1 MGQQSEEGKGIAYGL
16 AAYVAWGFAPLYWP
30 LLAPSTPYE
39 VLSHRIIWSLVFLAL
54 VNSAMRTWPA
64 VRSSWAD
71 ARKRKLLMV
80 ASFLITV
87 NWGLYI
93 WSVNNQHV
101 VDASLGYFI
110 TPFISVAL
118 GTLVLGEHLR
128 RAQQVAIGIAFV
140 SVVVLTVNGGQLPW
154 IGLVLAAS
162 FGAYGYVK
170 KLVDVEAIASLTI
183 ETAVALPFGLAYL
196 LYLEFTGSA
205 AFLHTSFGHTLTVLS
220 AGVIT
225 AVPLLGFGAAA
236 VRIPLVT
243 LGFLQYF
250 SPFIQFS
257 VGVWIIGETMTQ
269 LRWVGFVLLWL
280 GLVVYSYDMWKS
292 ARINPSTSSPAL

>member
-1 MGQQSEEGKGIAYGL
+1 MRNAGEQTKGILYGL
-16 AAYVAWGFAPLYWP
+16 AAYVGWGFAPLYWP
-30 LLAPSTPYE
+30 LLQPATPYE
-39 VLSHRIIWSLVFLAL
+39 VLAHRIIWSLVFLLLLNA
-54 VNSAMRTWPA
+54 AMRTWTP
-64 VRSSWAD
+64 VRVALKH
-71 ARKRKLLMV
+71 RRTRLLLCA

-93 WSVNNQHV
+93 WSVNNNHV

-118 GTLVLGEHLR
+118 GTLVLGEQLR
-128 RAQQVAIGIAFV
+128 QPQKLAIGIALV
-140 SVVVLTVNGGQLPW
+140 SVLFLTWDANQVPW
-154 IGLVLAAS
+154 IGLVLALS

-170 KLVDVEAIASLTI
+170 KLAGVEAIASLTI
-183 ETAVALPFGLAYL
+183 ETAVALPFGLVYL
-196 LYLEFTGSA
+196 LYLESTGQA
-205 AFLHTSFGHTLTVLS
+205 AFLQTSFGHTLTVLS

-236 VRIPLVT
+236 VRVPLVT

-257 VGVWIIGETMTQ
+257 VGVWLLGEAMTQ
-269 LRWVGFVLLWL
+269 MRWVGFLCLWL
-280 GLVVYSYDMWKS
+280 GLIVYSYDMWRE
-292 ARINPSTSSPAL
+292 ARRMVAA

>member
-1 MGQQSEEGKGIAYGL
+1 MGLKSEEAKGIAYGL
-16 AAYVAWGFAPLYWP
+16 AAYVGWGFAPLYWP
-30 LLAPSTPYE
+30 LLQPSTPYE

-54 VNSAMRTWPA
+54 LNSAMMTWAP
-64 VRSSWAD
+64 VRAAWAD
-71 ARKRKLLMV
+71 PRKRRLLML

-93 WSVNNQHV
+93 WSVNNKHV

-118 GTLVLGEHLR
+118 GTFVLGERLR
-128 RAQQVAIGIAFV
+128 RAQQIAIGIAFA
-140 SVVVLTVNGGQLPW
+140 SVVVLTWEGHQIPW
-154 IGLVLAAS
+154 IGLVLAMS

-170 KLVDVEAIASLTI
+170 KLADVEAIASLTI

-196 LYLEFTGSA
+196 LYLEFTGQA

-257 VGVWIIGETMTQ
+257 VGVWIIGEAMTQ
-269 LRWVGFVLLWL
+269 MRWIGFVFLWL
-280 GLVVYSYDMWKS
+280 GLVVYSYDMWKT
-292 ARINPSTSSPAL
+292 ARTT

>member
-1 MGQQSEEGKGIAYGL
+1 MDRRSDEAKGIAYGL
-16 AAYVAWGFAPLYWP
+16 AAYVGWGFAPLYWP
-30 LLAPSTPYE
+30 LLRPSSPYE

-54 VNSAMRTWPA
+54 LNSAMGTWAP
-64 VRSSWAD
+64 VRMAWAD
-71 ARKRKLLMV
+71 VRRRRLLIL
-80 ASFLITV
+80 AAFLITV

-93 WSVNNQHV
+93 WSVNNKHV

-118 GTLVLGEHLR
+118 GTLVLGERLR
-128 RAQQVAIGIAFV
+128 LAQKVAIVIAAV
-140 SVVVLTVNGGQLPW
+140 SVVVLTWDGHQLPY

-162 FGAYGYVK
+162 FGVYGYVK
-170 KLVDVEAIASLTI
+170 KLAGVEAIASLTI

-196 LYLEFTGSA
+196 LYLEFSGQA

-220 AGVIT
+220 AGIIT

-236 VRIPLVT
+236 VRVPLVT

-269 LRWVGFVLLWL
+269 LRWIGFVFLWL

-292 ARINPSTSSPAL
+292 ARSSAT

>member
-1 MGQQSEEGKGIAYGL
+1 MAIRSEEGKGIAYGL

-30 LLAPSTPYE
+30 LLSPSSPYE

-54 VNSAMRTWPA
+54 VNSAMRTWGP
-64 VRSSWAD
+64 VRAALAD
-71 ARKRKLLMV
+71 RRTRNLLV
-80 ASFLITV
+80 LASFLITV

-93 WSVNNQHV
+93 WSVNNKHV
-101 VDASLGYFI
+101 VDAALGYFI

-118 GTLVLGEHLR
+118 GTLVLGERLR
-128 RAQQVAIGIAFV
+128 RAQSVAIAIAFA

-170 KLVDVEAIASLTI
+170 KLANAEATASLTI
-183 ETAVALPFGLAYL
+183 ETFVALPFGLAYL
-196 LYLEFTGSA
+196 LYLEFTGQA

-236 VRIPLVT
+236 VRLPLVT

-257 VGVWIIGETMTQ
+257 VGVWIIGESMTP
-269 LRWVGFVLLWL
+269 LRWIGFVLLWL
-280 GLVVYSYDMWKS
+280 GLVVYSYDMWKNSSRS
-292 ARINPSTSSPAL
+292 A

>member
-1 MGQQSEEGKGIAYGL
+1 MVTRRSEETKGILYGL
-16 AAYVAWGFAPLYWP
+16 AAYIGWGFAPLYWP
-30 LLAPSTPYE
+30 LLQPSSPYE

-54 VNSAMRTWPA
+54 LNSAMRTWEPVKA
-64 VRSSWAD
+64 AWRNP
-71 ARKRKLLMV
+71 RQRKLL
-80 ASFLITV
+80 AIAAALITV

-93 WSVNNQHV
+93 WSVNNEHV

-110 TPFISVAL
+110 TPLISVVL
-118 GTLVLGEHLR
+118 GTVVLGERLR
-128 RAQQVAIGIAFV
+128 PPQTLAIAIAFV
-140 SVVVLTVNGGQLPW
+140 SVLILTWDGQQLPW
-154 IGLVLAAS
+154 IGLILATS

-170 KLVDVEAIASLTI
+170 KLADVEAIASLTI
-183 ETAVALPFGLAYL
+183 ETAIALPFGLAYL
-196 LYLEFTGSA
+196 LYLEMTGQA

-236 VRIPLVT
+236 VRLPLVT

-257 VGVWIIGETMTQ
+257 VGVWIIGETMTD
-269 LRWVGFVLLWL
+269 LRWVGFLLLWV
-280 GLVVYSYDMWKS
+280 GLIVYSYDMWKS
-292 ARINPSTSSPAL
+292 ATRSDA

>member
-1 MGQQSEEGKGIAYGL
+1 MSRRSEETKGIIYGL
-16 AAYVAWGFAPLYWP
+16 AAYVGWGFAPLYWP
-30 LLAPSTPYE
+30 LLQPSSPYE

-54 VNSAMRTWPA
+54 LNSAMRTWGP
-64 VRSSWAD
+64 VRAAWAD
-71 ARKRKLLMV
+71 ARKRSLLMV
-80 ASFLITV
+80 ASALITV

-93 WSVNNQHV
+93 WSVNNEHV

-110 TPFISVAL
+110 TPFISVVL
-118 GTLVLGEHLR
+118 GTMVLNERLR
-128 RAQQVAIGIAFV
+128 IPQKLAIGIAFV
-140 SVVVLTVNGGQLPW
+140 SVVILTWDGHQIPW
-154 IGLVLAAS
+154 IGLILATS
-162 FGAYGYVK
+162 FGAYGFVK
-170 KLVDVEAIASLTI
+170 KKADVDAIASLTI

-196 LYLEFTGSA
+196 LYLEATGQA

-220 AGVIT
+220 AGIIT

-257 VGVWIIGETMTQ
+257 VGVWIIGESMTQ
-269 LRWVGFVLLWL
+269 LRWIGFVFLWV
-280 GLVVYSYDMWKS
+280 GLIVYSYDMWKNT
-292 ARINPSTSSPAL
+292 RTVREG